1 MLKCGLILVFLISLL
16 SSCGTTAIKMIK
28 EKPPAQFLEP
38 SEVVFSFKKGDPNR
52 QLLEYVDSLENALSS
67 CNKDKKLVIEF
78 YGP

>member
-1 MLKCGLILVFLISLL
+1 
-16 SSCGTTAIKMIK
+16 MIK